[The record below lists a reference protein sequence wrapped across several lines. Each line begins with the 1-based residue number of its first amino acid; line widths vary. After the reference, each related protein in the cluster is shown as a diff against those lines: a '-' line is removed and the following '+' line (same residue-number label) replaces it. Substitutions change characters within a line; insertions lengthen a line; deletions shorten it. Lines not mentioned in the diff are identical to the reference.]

1 MTIDYKALIR
11 DLTENQAEVFDEIC
25 VGNQANH
32 SLITLSLLIKKGL
45 IERYVQLIPES
56 NFATDCYIFANDLVY
71 IAWCELCLEEIEGVN
86 SL

>member
-25 VGNQANH
+25 VGNQADH
-32 SLITLSLLIKKGL
+32 SLIVLSSLIKKGL
-45 IERYVQLIPES
+45 IERCVQPVLGS
-56 NFATDCYIFANDLVY
+56 NFVTDRYILANDLVY
-71 IAWCELCLEEIEGVN
+71 VAWCELCIEEIKGVN